1 MENWYPRPTYIYPIA
16 ISEIAET
23 LNTKDTDIAF
33 FTETWLKNSV
43 PDEAINIAGYHLLR
57 RDRKQRAHGGV
68 CLYAKNSFACRPLLE
83 LQSEDFEV
91 LWTLVQAKRLPR
103 GFSNI
108 VVGFVYNSP
117 DADCSAMSSRLLY
130 LFLCVWFYLLLW

>member
-1 MENWYPRPTYIYPIA
+1 MSLALKID
-16 ISEIAET
+16 EIAET

-43 PDEAINIAGYHLLR
+43 PDKAINIAGYHLLR

-68 CLYAKNSFACRPLLE
+68 CLNAKNSFACHPLLE

-91 LWTLVQAKRLPR
+91 L
-103 GFSNI
+103 
-108 VVGFVYNSP
+108 
-117 DADCSAMSSRLLY
+117 
-130 LFLCVWFYLLLW
+130 